1 MKSMFRASR
10 RLLLASL
17 LAAHVHAA
25 DNKVTLNFVNAD
37 IESTVKAVGLI
48 TGKNFL
54 IDPRVK
60 GTINIVSA
68 QPVDKDSVYPVLLSA
83 LRQQGF
89 TAVESGK
96 LIKVMPE
103 ADAKTNSG
111 PTENRELR
119 AAGDRIVTQVYPLK
133 FESAN
138 QILPIL
144 RPLVS
149 ANNAISVYVPAN
161 TLVITDYADNIR
173 RLNRIIQSIDQPAQ
187 SDIFPIQLKYA
198 SAVDVAQM
206 LSRLMPEL
214 NAQGV
219 APGVTPADG
228 ARRSSVVPDVR
239 SNTLLVRSENA
250 VHAQQIKR
258 LVETLD
264 QPGAAGG
271 NIHVVYLRNAE
282 AVKLAA
288 TLKGVLTGQDSG
300 GSGQTGSSSVPSLT
314 ASSSTGGMSLPPTS
328 APTTTTGSSAASVQ
342 IGGST
347 VLLQADPMTNALIIT
362 APDNVYNNLRSVID
376 KLDVRRAQV
385 YVEAMIAEVNA
396 SKVGEFGVQWLLA
409 AGGDNVAGVGISS
422 LGLLSNGIGNLISG
436 IVNKDPNAIPG
447 GLTVGVVNGNPLKEG
462 GKRPTLGVLA
472 SALQNSGDANI
483 LSTPNL
489 ITLDNEEARIMVG
502 QNIPIITGTQSSTG
516 SNPNPFTTVER
527 KDIGIA
533 LRVKPQVS
541 EGGSITLSV
550 YQEVSSI
557 DNTVNTN
564 GAGIATKKRALES
577 KVLVDDGQVVVLG
590 GLIQDQLDNSVNK
603 VPGLGD
609 IPGVGNLFKYQS
621 RNWGKVNL
629 MIFLRPVI
637 LRDGAASD
645 TLSTDRYQYL
655 RNEQAKFG
663 FDSHPFLPDLPKVV
677 LPELPAKPAESAEP
691 AKQVEPAAQAPATKT
706 QAQAQP

>member
-1 MKSMFRASR
+1 MLRASR

-96 LIKVMPE
+96 LVKVMPE

-111 PTENRELR
+111 PTESRELR

-149 ANNAISVYVPAN
+149 ANNAISVYAPSN

-187 SDIFPIQLKYA
+187 SDIFPVQLKYA
-198 SAVDVAQM
+198 SAVDVSQM

-214 NAQGV
+214 NAQG
-219 APGVTPADG
+219 AIPGTTPVDG

-250 VHAQQIKR
+250 VHAQQIRR
-258 LVETLD
+258 LIETLD

-300 GSGQTGSSSVPSLT
+300 GTQAASNSTAPMSTGSSN
-314 ASSSTGGMSLPPTS
+314 GGLSLPPS
-328 APTTTTGSSAASVQ
+328 SPASVSTGSSAASVQ
-342 IGGST
+342 IGGVT
-347 VLLQADPMTNALIIT
+347 VLLQADPMTNSLIIT

-396 SKVGEFGVQWLLA
+396 SKVGEFGVQWLL
-409 AGGDNVAGVGISS
+409 GGGNDNVSGIGVSA
-422 LGLLSNGIGNLISG
+422 LGLLSNSIGSLISG
-436 IVNKDPNAIPG
+436 IVNKDPNKIPT
-447 GLTVGVVNGNPLKEG
+447 GLTVGVVNGNPFKEG
-462 GKRPTLGVLA
+462 GKTPTLGVLA
-472 SALQNSGDANI
+472 SALQNTGDANI

-527 KDIGIA
+527 KDIGIS

-550 YQEVSSI
+550 YQEVSTI

-590 GLIQDQLDNSVNK
+590 GLIQDQLDNAVNK

-609 IPGVGNLFKYQS
+609 VPGLGNLFKYQS

-677 LPELPAKPAESAEP
+677 LPELPAQPVKPADAPVTPKAEP
-691 AKQVEPAAQAPATKT
+691 SVQGVPGAAQP
-706 QAQAQP
+706 

>member
-1 MKSMFRASR
+1 MLRASR
-10 RLLLASL
+10 CFLFASL
-17 LAAHVHAA
+17 LAAHVYAA

-68 QPVDKDSVYPVLLSA
+68 QPVDKASVYPVLLSA

-89 TAVESGK
+89 TAVESGN
-96 LIKVMPE
+96 LVKVMPE
-103 ADAKTNSG
+103 ADAKTSGG
-111 PTENRELR
+111 PTESRELR
-119 AAGDRIVTQVYPLK
+119 TAGDKIVTQVYPLK

-138 QILPIL
+138 QVLPIL

-149 ANNAISVYVPAN
+149 ANNAISVYLPAN

-187 SDIFPIQLKYA
+187 SDIFPVQLKYA
-198 SAVDVAQM
+198 SAVDVSQM
-206 LSRLMPEL
+206 LSRLMPEI
-214 NAQGV
+214 NAQGAAGGGV
-219 APGVTPADG
+219 PGDG

-250 VHAQQIKR
+250 VHAQQIRR
-258 LVETLD
+258 LIQTLD

-300 GSGQTGSSSVPSLT
+300 GGQTSPSSAPSLT
-314 ASSSTGGMSLPPTS
+314 TSSSTGGMSLPPTS
-328 APTTTTGSSAASVQ
+328 SSSTSTGGSAASVQ
-342 IGGST
+342 IGGVT
-347 VLLQADPMTNALIIT
+347 VMLQADPMTNSLIIT

-396 SKVGEFGVQWLLA
+396 SKVGEFGVQWLLGG
-409 AGGDNVAGVGISS
+409 GGDNVSGVGISA
-422 LGLLSNGIGNLISG
+422 LGMLSNGIGNLISG
-436 IVNKDPNAIPG
+436 IVNKDPGAIPG
-447 GLTVGVVNGNPLKEG
+447 GLTVGVVNGNPFKEG
-462 GKRPTLGVLA
+462 GKQPTLGILA

-516 SNPNPFTTVER
+516 SNPNPFTTIER

-590 GLIQDQLDNSVNK
+590 GLIQDQVDGGSNK
-603 VPGLGD
+603 VPLLGD
-609 IPGVGNLFKYQS
+609 IPGLGNLFKYQS
-621 RNWGKVNL
+621 RNWQKVNL

-637 LRDGAASD
+637 LRDGAASN

-655 RNEQAKFG
+655 RNEQAGFG
-663 FDSHPFLPDLPKVV
+663 FDSNPFLPDLPKVL
-677 LPELPAKPAESAEP
+677 LPELPATPVAVPSPVGAKVESPAGAVTP
-691 AKQVEPAAQAPATKT
+691 
-706 QAQAQP
+706 

>member
-1 MKSMFRASR
+1 MLRASR

-96 LIKVMPE
+96 LVKVMPE

-111 PTENRELR
+111 PTESRELR

-138 QILPIL
+138 QVLPIL

-149 ANNAISVYVPAN
+149 ANNAISVYAPSN

-187 SDIFPIQLKYA
+187 SDIFPVQLKYA
-198 SAVDVAQM
+198 SAVDVSQM

-214 NAQGV
+214 NAQG
-219 APGVTPADG
+219 AMAGATPVDG

-250 VHAQQIKR
+250 VHAQQIRR

-300 GSGQTGSSSVPSLT
+300 GAGQTGSTS
-314 ASSSTGGMSLPPTS
+314 ASSLSSNNTSGGMSLPPTS
-328 APTTTTGSSAASVQ
+328 APTTATGSSAASVQ
-342 IGGST
+342 IGGAT

-396 SKVGEFGVQWLLA
+396 SKVGEFGVQWLLGG
-409 AGGDNVAGVGISS
+409 GGDNVSGVGISA
-422 LGLLSNGIGNLISG
+422 LGLLSNGLGNLISG

-447 GLTVGVVNGNPLKEG
+447 GLTVGVVNGNPFKEG
-462 GKRPTLGVLA
+462 GKTPTLGILA
-472 SALQNSGDANI
+472 SALQNTGDANI

-609 IPGVGNLFKYQS
+609 VPGLGNLFKYQS

-677 LPELPAKPAESAEP
+677 LPELPAPAPVKAEP
-691 AKQVEPAAQAPATKT
+691 SAKSEQGT
-706 QAQAQP
+706 AQP